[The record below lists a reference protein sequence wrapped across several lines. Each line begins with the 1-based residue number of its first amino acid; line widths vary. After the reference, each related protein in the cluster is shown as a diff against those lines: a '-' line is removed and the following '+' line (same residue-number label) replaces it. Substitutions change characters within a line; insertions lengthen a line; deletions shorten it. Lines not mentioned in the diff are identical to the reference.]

1 MSLITWDYKV
11 NATCPSDQN

>member
-1 MSLITWDYKV
+1 MSLITLDYKV